1 MLREMYNGKI
11 IPYERRN
18 RLAAEQLEIV
28 HKIDAEE
35 KYFVEKLSSDD
46 CERFKAL
53 SNLYSML
60 STSDESEIF
69 AYGFSVGML
78 LMVDVMNE
86 AKIVLPD
93 D

>member
-35 KYFVEKLSSDD
+35 KYFVEKLSPDD

>member
-1 MLREMYNGKI
+1 MLREMYKGKI

-18 RLAAEQLEIV
+18 RLAAEQLEIAQ
-28 HKIDAEE
+28 KIDAEE
-35 KYFVEKLSSDD
+35 KYFAEKLPPDD
-46 CERFKAL
+46 CERFLAL

-78 LMVDVMNE
+78 LMVDVMKE